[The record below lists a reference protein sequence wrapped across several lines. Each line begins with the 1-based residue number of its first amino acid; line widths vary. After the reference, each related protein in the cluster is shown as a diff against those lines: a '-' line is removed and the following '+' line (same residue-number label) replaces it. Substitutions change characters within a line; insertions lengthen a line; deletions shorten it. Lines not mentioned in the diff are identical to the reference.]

1 MRIIFYK
8 TTGSAM
14 FVNVGSKAAHSFCSG
29 KGLSEKASCKGF
41 EQRWHGFG
49 FPDFL

>member
-1 MRIIFYK
+1 MGIIFNK
-8 TTGSAM
+8 TTGCAM
-14 FVNVGSKAAHSFCSG
+14 SVNVGSKTVHSISCG
-29 KGLSEKASCKGF
+29 KGLSEKAPSKGF

>member
-1 MRIIFYK
+1 MRIIFNK
-8 TTGSAM
+8 TTGVAM
-14 FVNVGSKAAHSFCSG
+14 LVNVGSKTAYSICSG
-29 KGLSEKASCKGF
+29 KSLSEKAPCKDF